1 MLQREI
7 PERINILAAE
17 YANQM
22 GCRVILDMGGKDE
35 PISERLLNSIDIIS
49 PNQTEFQRIVD
60 SDKDLKEIGDLSSEE
75 NLNKCISK
83 MMSKY
88 PNLNILYKQ
97 GNLGASYYERD
108 QDFMDNQMN
117 KRSNQHLFKQ
127 TYQKAYN
134 FHDFKHKN
142 INLVDTTGA
151 GDSFTGAFAVALL
164 EGK

>member
-1 MLQREI
+1 
-7 PERINILAAE
+7 
-17 YANQM
+17 
-22 GCRVILDMGGKDE
+22 
-35 PISERLLNSIDIIS
+35 
-49 PNQTEFQRIVD
+49 
-60 SDKDLKEIGDLSSEE
+60 
-75 NLNKCISK
+75 

-151 GDSFTGAFAVALL
+151 GDSFTGAFAVGLL